1 MIEKADFWPK
11 LTHQGWTG
19 SNDGCS
25 VSSHF
30 STMHRSVSSL
40 KTDKHARTG
49 KRQSP
54 EASFHNTTG
63 FDLTCFVLP
72 HSHIPNH
79 QCFRSPLLSP
89 PPCSLYPRT
98 SHHIGKRCLPLCLYL
113 PRRTLTYPSMR
124 PTTFNAALPSAYLVR
139 LASDLKARFSD
150 VLQHMRR
157 WGTEGTVSSSGR
169 GVGTC
174 KVQARLYMLQD
185 CTCIIRA
192 LDANIGIIGEM
203 HDLSISLSLFVMD
216 ISRHFL
222 HLQYIRYWPEAEL
235 CGSQLLTSYSR
246 CVSFIVFMRF
256 STAYFVLQ

>member
-1 MIEKADFWPK
+1 MHAREKDK
-11 LTHQGWTG
+11 DLRQVSITQQGLI
-19 SNDGCS
+19 SLAS
-25 VSSHF
+25 
-30 STMHRSVSSL
+30 SSL
-40 KTDKHARTG
+40 ILIF
-49 KRQSP
+49 QII
-54 EASFHNTTG
+54 N
-63 FDLTCFVLP
+63 V
-72 HSHIPNH
+72 
-79 QCFRSPLLSP
+79 FRSPLLSP
-89 PPCSLYPRT
+89 PPCSLYLRA

-150 VLQHMRR
+150 VLQHMKR

-185 CTCIIRA
+185 CTCIIRT

-203 HDLSISLSLFVMD
+203 HHLSISLSLFVMD

-222 HLQYIRYWPEAEL
+222 HLQDIRYRPESEL
-235 CGSQLLTSYSR
+235 W
-246 CVSFIVFMRF
+246 F
-256 STAYFVLQ
+256 STAYFVLQVCIPHCIYAVLICLLCTPVKILSEATLPKKSTHLQNS

>member
-1 MIEKADFWPK
+1 MFQIAP
-11 LTHQGWTG
+11 T
-19 SNDGCS
+19 
-25 VSSHF
+25 VA
-30 STMHRSVSSL
+30 STMQLVPENVTSHR
-40 KTDKHARTG
+40 KT
-49 KRQSP
+49 
-54 EASFHNTTG
+54 
-63 FDLTCFVLP
+63 
-72 HSHIPNH
+72 
-79 QCFRSPLLSP
+79 LSP
-89 PPCSLYPRT
+89 PMSVPASAHPNL
-98 SHHIGKRCLPLCLYL
+98 
-113 PRRTLTYPSMR
+113 PSMR

-139 LASDLKARFSD
+139 LASDLKARFFD

-222 HLQYIRYWPEAEL
+222 HLQYIRYWPESEL

-246 CVSFIVFMRF
+246 CVSLIVFIRF